1 MSGRCLLLSKRNPDT
16 ILTSIIAPILT
27 MLLFAYVIGGA
38 MQTGETSYVNFIV
51 PGIILQCPDSKATT
65 AIAVC
70 SDIKSGIMERFCTM
84 PVKRSSILNGH
95 VREAF
100 IRNMVTALL
109 ILLVAFLIGFR
120 PEVDLLGW
128 CARIADYFFVHF
140 SHLILDIRIFRND
153 CEQSGGQ
160 AHSQFWRSLCPAS
173 APVSYQ
179 STPCRKH
186 CRIFAEYQPITLS
199 LIPACLLPE

>member
-51 PGIILQCPDSKATT
+51 PGIILQCLGQCAATT

-120 PEVDLLGW
+120 PEADLLGW
-128 CARIADYFFVHF
+128 CAAL
-140 SHLILDIRIFRND
+140 LII
-153 CEQSGGQ
+153 
-160 AHSQFWRSLCPAS
+160 SL
-173 APVSYQ
+173 Y
-179 STPCRKH
+179 
-186 CRIFAEYQPITLS
+186 ILTLS
-199 LIPACLLPE
+199 WISVYFGMIANSPEGAGSFSILAIALP